1 MKKLMIVGLAIA
13 GTLVGAA
20 ALAALPDEPPRGVTF
35 KQGPY
40 TLIVTELNAS
50 SDLNFAEPKKT
61 KHTISLEGLLQTPPL
76 RDVVA
81 VKGDLEVLE
90 VVGAGDNNILPR
102 ARKRPARRYRTGT
115 YVPVDQ
121 ATSRGEIE
129 VRSTILTANPYTIQ
143 TMTVETEVIMAKKR
157 VSKRL
162 NAVVMKEPVDIVD
175 GLTLRISSVKLS
187 TKGELTVVAE
197 YTRPMA
203 GPGGPFLEAVYA
215 LDAEEKK
222 IGGSRWTYGDP
233 FGTKGKFTFDL
244 KLEPGTVH
252 KRLRFVAVTED
263 ESAVL
268 TFKLTKIF
276 RQ

>member
-13 GTLVGAA
+13 GALAGAA
-20 ALAALPDEPPRGVTF
+20 ALAALPEEPARGVTF

-40 TLIVTELNAS
+40 TLIVTELNATS
-50 SDLNFAEPKKT
+50 ALNFAEAKKT
-61 KHTISLEGLLQTPPL
+61 KHTISLEGLLQTPPG

-81 VKGDLEVLE
+81 VKGVLEVLE
-90 VVGAGDNNILPR
+90 AVGAGDNNLLPR
-102 ARKRPARRYRTGT
+102 TRKRLTRRYKPGT

-121 ATSRGEIE
+121 VTSRGEVE
-129 VRSTILTANPYTIQ
+129 FRSTTLTANAYTIQ
-143 TMTVETEVIMAKKR
+143 SMTVETEVIMAKKR
-157 VSKRL
+157 STKRL
-162 NAVVMKEPVDIVD
+162 MAVVMKEPVDVIE
-175 GLTLRISSVKLS
+175 GLAIRISAVKLT
-187 TKGELTVVAE
+187 TKGELTVTAE
-197 YTRPMA
+197 YIRPMA

-215 LDAEEKK
+215 IDAEEKK
-222 IGGSRWTYGDP
+222 IGGGRWSDGDP
-233 FGTKGKFTFDL
+233 FGTKGKITARL

-252 KRLRFVAVTED
+252 KCLRFVAVTED